1 MIFLITILITS
12 VSPLMTKDIEV
23 TPVES
28 QVLPFHLGPGRII
41 ENQHTFIHFI
51 DTNSLSELLDD
62 TINQFKTINN
72 TFNSTTPSKTNIYK
86 NTLENLLTHTNHII
100 TEAKI
105 KLINIK
111 PNTRNKRGLLDI
123 IGKTSKFLFGT
134 LDSDDGEKFNKAIN
148 TLLNN
153 DKILSKQ
160 IELQTSLNSHLIDNY
175 NNTISTLNRNQL
187 LMKTNL
193 NNFQDKV
200 NKVFEDVTAFTRARN
215 IIEQILLNCQILIRF
230 LDNLENAIMFA
241 KINTLH
247 NSIISTSDLK
257 KMLETLSK
265 LYDQNRIP
273 TFKNFISYYQ
283 IANTKVSFYDNR
295 IIFSS
300 YIPLLNT
307 INFDYYHLYPIP
319 QANHIILPPKPYLI
333 FSPRTYQYEDK
344 ECPSVEGTFF
354 CDNKLTYSEKDC
366 ITSFMQNLKSNNC
379 QSIPVSISN
388 TIIEPI
394 KKNFILIV
402 PHKPIKIKKVCENP
416 GYKIIEKPS
425 VIRIPQH
432 CKITYEDSTFA
443 NEENVI
449 SGEPFILPQIKTE
462 DVSTYSTV
470 HLLKLHQIKLDDIT
484 KLQKEATLDRST
496 LTSNHEIV
504 THSISTISLI
514 VVLASCSFAIWTV
527 MTTKRNLKRTTLIS
541 KKDHSTTTYEPEK
554 PEKQPSENN
563 TSVLFSHLSREE
575 LY

>member
-1 MIFLITILITS
+1 
-12 VSPLMTKDIEV
+12 
-23 TPVES
+23 
-28 QVLPFHLGPGRII
+28 
-41 ENQHTFIHFI
+41 
-51 DTNSLSELLDD
+51 
-62 TINQFKTINN
+62 
-72 TFNSTTPSKTNIYK
+72 
-86 NTLENLLTHTNHII
+86 
-100 TEAKI
+100 
-105 KLINIK
+105 
-111 PNTRNKRGLLDI
+111 
-123 IGKTSKFLFGT
+123 
-134 LDSDDGEKFNKAIN
+134 
-148 TLLNN
+148 
-153 DKILSKQ
+153 
-160 IELQTSLNSHLIDNY
+160 
-175 NNTISTLNRNQL
+175 
-187 LMKTNL
+187 
-193 NNFQDKV
+193 
-200 NKVFEDVTAFTRARN
+200 
-215 IIEQILLNCQILIRF
+215 
-230 LDNLENAIMFA
+230 
-241 KINTLH
+241 
-247 NSIISTSDLK
+247 
-257 KMLETLSK
+257 
-265 LYDQNRIP
+265 
-273 TFKNFISYYQ
+273 
-283 IANTKVSFYDNR
+283 
-295 IIFSS
+295 
-300 YIPLLNT
+300 
-307 INFDYYHLYPIP
+307 
-319 QANHIILPPKPYLI
+319 
-333 FSPRTYQYEDK
+333 
-344 ECPSVEGTFF
+344 
-354 CDNKLTYSEKDC
+354 
-366 ITSFMQNLKSNNC
+366 MQNLKSNNC

-527 MTTKRNLKRTTLIS
+527 MTIKRNLKRTTLIS